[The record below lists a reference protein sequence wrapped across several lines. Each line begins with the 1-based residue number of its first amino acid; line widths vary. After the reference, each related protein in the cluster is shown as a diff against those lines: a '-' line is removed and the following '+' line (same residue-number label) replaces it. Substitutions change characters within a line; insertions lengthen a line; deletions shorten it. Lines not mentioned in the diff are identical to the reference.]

1 QEKYFSRW
9 KNLDPVTYKASKELA
24 ETRKKSLTQMMKDS
38 DRYKKIRTNY
48 MSGILNEISSALDFT
63 PRDAD
68 IFRMF
73 EEKKKAGHLKR
84 LKAGK
89 TITSQ
94 QYDQYISLLSS
105 EYWPEFEK
113 QWKKMQGQIQTSFH
127 T

>member
-1 QEKYFSRW
+1 TDGLKIYTTIDTRIQKYAEKAMFEHMSSLQEKYFSRW

-94 QYDQYISLLSS
+94 QY
-105 EYWPEFEK
+105 
-113 QWKKMQGQIQTSFH
+113 
-127 T
+127 